1 MKRISAVKT
10 GFSRSVRGGRLTGYL
25 QKKRLGWELRAGRA
39 SSPRQGFIVLAE
51 VMGVWGK
58 ADRDCICR
66 GLEQEEKNESRGL
79 EVTPLGD

>member
-1 MKRISAVKT
+1 MKRIRAVKT
-10 GFSRSVRGGRLTGYL
+10 GFSRSVHGGRLTGYL

-39 SSPRQGFIVLAE
+39 SSPRQGFVVLAE

-66 GLEQEEKNESRGL
+66 GWNRRRRMKVG
-79 EVTPLGD
+79 GWK